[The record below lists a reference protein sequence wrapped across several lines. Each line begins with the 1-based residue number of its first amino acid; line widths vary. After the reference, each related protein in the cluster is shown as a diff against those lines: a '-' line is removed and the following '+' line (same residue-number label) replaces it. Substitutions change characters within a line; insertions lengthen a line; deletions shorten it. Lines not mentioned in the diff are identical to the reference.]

1 MEMDLA
7 HLLRVPQWVVYLL
20 LALTMLYLVRQTGRS
35 S

>member
-1 MEMDLA
+1 MDLA

-20 LALTMLYLVRQTGRS
+20 VTLAMLYLARQMGRS